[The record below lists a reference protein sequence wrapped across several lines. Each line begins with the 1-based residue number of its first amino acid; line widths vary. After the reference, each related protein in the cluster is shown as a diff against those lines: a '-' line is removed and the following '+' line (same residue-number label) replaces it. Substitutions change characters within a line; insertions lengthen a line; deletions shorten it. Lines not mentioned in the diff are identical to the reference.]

1 MSFIAA
7 AVVGSAAIG
16 GVTSYVSGQAQAKGA
31 KRAAATQVKGQQQ
44 AADEARAAYGDI
56 ADLLQPYADVGGPA
70 LQGMMA
76 SSGLLGPQA
85 QQSYISGVEGGA
97 EFQGLVR
104 QGEEAILQNASATGG
119 LRGGNVQGALAQ
131 FRPGVLSALLQQQYG
146 RLAGLENI
154 GSTANINLAN
164 ARGQLGANVAN
175 SLTGAAAA
183 SAKGMVGAAAANAQ
197 AYQGIGSAIQR
208 GIGGLSGQY
217 QNELPS
223 PAPPQDS
230 PAVVQQNRS
239 NGFYYPPN
247 F

>member
-7 AVVGSAAIG
+7 AVVGSAVVG
-16 GVTSYVSGQAQAKGA
+16 GVTSYVTGKSQARAAKG
-31 KRAAATQVKGQQQ
+31 AAATQVKGQQQ

-197 AYQGIGSAIQR
+197 AYQGIGGAVQR
-208 GIGGLSGQY
+208 GIGGLSAQY
-217 QNELPS
+217 QNALPS
-223 PAPPQDS
+223 PAQPQDS